1 MRHFNRILGF
11 VAVSFVLV
19 FLGRVNKMGLY
30 TAYFRT
36 LADVEVRN
44 SQALDHGDAHFEQG
58 TIEQGLAPA
67 YQPRVGGGSAA
78 LAMLVRVLVQPS
90 QAEDLAFPEQPEIGQ
105 PLQLRC
111 MNEVAPRAPSL
122 S

>member
-1 MRHFNRILGF
+1 MRQFNRILGF

-58 TIEQGLAPA
+58 TIDQEIAPVH
-67 YQPRVGGGSAA
+67 QPRVGGGSAA
-78 LAMLVRVLVQPS
+78 LVMVVRVLVQTDRLD
-90 QAEDLAFPEQPEIGQ
+90 DLAFPGQPEIGQ
-105 PLQLRC
+105 PFQFRC
-111 MNEVAPRAPSL
+111 MNEVAPRAPSF